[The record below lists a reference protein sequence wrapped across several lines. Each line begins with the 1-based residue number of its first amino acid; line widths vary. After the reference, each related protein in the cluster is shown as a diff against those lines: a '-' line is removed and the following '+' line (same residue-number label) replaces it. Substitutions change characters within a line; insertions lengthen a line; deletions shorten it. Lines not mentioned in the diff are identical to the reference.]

1 MEQSTNNANKL
12 LVPTISNFFIDAP
25 QTSQSQADSGIYGT
39 VNGESLGLPFA
50 LIHDNQSERLPLLKD
65 TLNDV
70 LPPIPDITTKPEQA
84 FAPVFCHRCGCKSR
98 EDIFCYRCGVKLY
111 KLFEFAE
118 PPDMEQLPLCPPS
131 FCKRKRESGQFV
143 KNEPLAK
150 KLKVWD
156 KDMRRVGKPKRK
168 RVSVYKN
175 IFYGKQQECWMGNIT
190 YKGVIVRSCS
200 KDEATAAR
208 ILNTR
213 CREKGIPI
221 PNPHVGFAT
230 EQEARDKRK
239 RGWRKRKQWDAD
251 IVLMQP
257 YIGAPESANNSN
269 APATPKYP
277 IRIPSASSLDV
288 IKTEDENEKT
298 DFYVR
303 C

>member
-25 QTSQSQADSGIYGT
+25 QTSQSQVDSGIYGT

-50 LIHDNQSERLPLLKD
+50 LIHDNQSERLPLLRD

-70 LPPIPDITTKPEQA
+70 LPPIPVITTKTEQS

-131 FCKRKRESGQFV
+131 FCKRKRESGQF
-143 KNEPLAK
+143 
-150 KLKVWD
+150 
-156 KDMRRVGKPKRK
+156 DMRRVGKPKRK

-257 YIGAPESANNSN
+257 YIGAPESANPN

-277 IRIPSASSLDV
+277 LRIPSASSLDV
-288 IKTEDENEKT
+288 IKTEDRVEKP

-303 C
+303 